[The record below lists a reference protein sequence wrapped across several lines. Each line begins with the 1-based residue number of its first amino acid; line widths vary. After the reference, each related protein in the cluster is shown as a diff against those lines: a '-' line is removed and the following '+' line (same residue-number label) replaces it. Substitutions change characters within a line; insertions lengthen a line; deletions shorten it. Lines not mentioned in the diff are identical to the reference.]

1 MQVWWDKTIFNLISP
16 LDGSHFVFRGQNDES
31 NVRIGILG
39 VDLPEKV
46 SSCMILG
53 AMVQK
58 LIFQRQF

>member
-16 LDGSHFVFRGQNDES
+16 LDGRHFVFRGQS

-46 SSCMILG
+46 FSCMILG